1 MVCFVYFVF
10 SKEYANTTNNTSI
23 DTTAGMC
30 LQSHYIYSCI
40 TQTDVNQ
47 MNKQENKFKKT
58 F

>member
-1 MVCFVYFVF
+1 MYFVF